1 MMQTKYP
8 NLYNVIKYSQF
19 IIARL
24 HKTYHYNFKI
34 GNSPFKTLIYQ
45 YNRTEIDKLFCYLI
59 EEITDLILES
69 IKEACTIKGIHYS
82 EEDVKKDLVASN
94 SYLFIDN
101 SISYTENETIVE
113 LIYHFYRSCEAYITG
128 DSFSYPIIEVFYQS
142 KLNKEK
148 NELYKIANER
158 YEYKLNKL
166 INYATSIYKKH

>member
-1 MMQTKYP
+1 MTQTKYH

-24 HKTYHYNFKI
+24 HKTYHYDFKI

-45 YNRTEIDKLFCYLI
+45 YNIKERDKLFYYLI
-59 EEITDLILES
+59 EEIADLILES
-69 IKEACTIKGIHYS
+69 IKDACTIKKIHYS

-113 LIYHFYRSCEAYITG
+113 LIYNFYRSCEVMLSG
-128 DSFSYPIIEVFYQS
+128 DSFSYPIIEVFYRS
-142 KLNKEK
+142 KLNKER
-148 NELYKIANER
+148 NELYKIANEC